1 MASVFKRGG
10 KKNREGKYVASF
22 FDENGKR
29 ISRSTGT
36 TDYDAACQVA
46 ARWDTDVA
54 LRRHGVIDATQA
66 RVADQNRQHIRE
78 HVADYLAHC
87 RHVGQDKA
95 HIAIKTS
102 QLAKLVA
109 GINATRLSDLE
120 PNRVERYLAGLVTA
134 GRSHRTHNQN
144 RATAVAFMQWCFEQ
158 GRVTSNLLKI
168 VPTLNE
174 AKDRRRVR
182 RALTED
188 ELSRLLAVSDERRP
202 YYLFAYYTGLR
213 VKAVKAAVWGDVD
226 FDSALIRVKVGNA
239 KGKKDDIHQ
248 PLHPRL
254 LQELR
259 RMKSELPFASQADP
273 IFPGVPLV
281 KTFHRDCQRSGI
293 ERYDADGRQLDRH
306 ALRTTLGTHL
316 ARAGVLPQ
324 LAMKVMGHNDVQ
336 TTMKHYTALRLAD
349 TAKAM
354 NALPTIEP
362 KADANPA
369 ALRATGTDAAI
380 VPSNLSGSGAQHV
393 RQQLCGSDTQN
404 LTSTVAD
411 SETGKSSAQETAT
424 FISPR
429 KNRGF
434 GDIQPRATAF
444 DLKEIAA
451 GDTIEKVRAISSVG
465 QSVRITPVRSQV
477 RALYRPLNHLRRVS
491 TLPASRRY
499 SLHSISSGIPLPH
512 VVRPL
517 ATRSF

>member
-29 ISRSTGT
+29 VSRSTGT

-66 RVADQNRQHIRE
+66 RVADQNRQHIKE

-87 RHVGQDKA
+87 RHIGQDKA

-102 QLAKLVA
+102 QLAKLVD
-109 GINATRLSDLE
+109 GIKATRLSDLE

-134 GRSHRTHNQN
+134 GKSHRTHNQN

-182 RALTED
+182 RALSED

-259 RMKSELPFASQADP
+259 RMKSEMRFASQADP

-281 KTFHRDCQRSGI
+281 KTFHRDCLRAGI

-354 NALPTIEP
+354 NALPSIEP

-369 ALRATGTDAAI
+369 ALRATGTDDA
-380 VPSNLSGSGAQHV
+380 SAQHV
-393 RQQLCGSDTQN
+393 RQQLCGSDAQN

-411 SETGKSSAQETAT
+411 SETGKWDTQKTAT
-424 FISPR
+424 LISPR

-434 GDIQPRATAF
+434 GDIQQRATVI

-451 GDTIEKVRAISSVG
+451 DDTIEKVRAISSVG

-477 RALYRPLNHLRRVS
+477 RALYRPCQ
-491 TLPASRRY
+491 
-499 SLHSISSGIPLPH
+499 
-512 VVRPL
+512 
-517 ATRSF
+517 